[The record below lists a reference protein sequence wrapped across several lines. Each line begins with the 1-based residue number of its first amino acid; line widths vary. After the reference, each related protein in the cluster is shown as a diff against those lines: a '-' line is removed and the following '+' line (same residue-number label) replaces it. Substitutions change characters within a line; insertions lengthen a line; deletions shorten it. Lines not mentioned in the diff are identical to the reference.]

1 MKIAASIILYHPEIS
16 VLQNNIDAIISH
28 IDVILLWHNS
38 KELISISPDKKIVH
52 LGLGD
57 NEFIAKPL
65 NRCLEYCQDHNID
78 YLLTMDQDSIFENFE
93 AFLQNA
99 FKYITP
105 HTIIC
110 APNIKDMY
118 PKTSNSISVQYAFT
132 SGSLCNVPACI
143 AVGGFREDYKI
154 DYVDAEFCHWA
165 IKCGYQIIALPYC
178 KLEHNLGGN
187 YPPLRYY
194 FMFRN
199 MILMRREYKTI
210 PSIKMMVHTTYYT
223 LSGIFHNHV
232 NVAGKF
238 RASLKGIFSGL
249 FSNISTPRL

>member
-1 MKIAASIILYHPEIS
+1 MS

-65 NRCLEYCQDHNID
+65 NRCLEYCHEHNID

-165 IKCGYQIIALPYC
+165 KQNGYQILAFPNCHL
-178 KLEHNLGGN
+178 KHDLGSGKGM
-187 YPPLRYY
+187 YSPQRYY

-199 MILMRREYKTI
+199 MVWMHKEYKTN
-210 PSIKMMVHTTYYT
+210 PSVRMMLYTSYYSFANI
-223 LSGIFHNHV
+223 LRSKQNIISKIRECFHGFFMGCKTKTSRNCQ
-232 NVAGKF
+232 
-238 RASLKGIFSGL
+238 
-249 FSNISTPRL
+249 